1 MSFATFLQGVSP
13 FGPIFAKELRVTA
26 RRKRSYLL
34 RVVYLSLLLLVLL
47 WAYGLTSAMSRFSG
61 GGGVALQNQQRS
73 MLGQIFFGFF
83 ACFTVWVM
91 ALIGPVLTSTAIG
104 SERLQK
110 TLPVLLMTPITS
122 WQIVGGKLLSRL
134 LVALTLLGLSL
145 PVLALVRL
153 LGGVE
158 IEQMVGVMCLAVIA
172 ALSTA
177 AIGLFYSTLLNR
189 SYAVILLSYGTIVLM
204 YLVAPGIIAT
214 IMAQSLRG
222 SASPNPMAIF
232 NFLRSTNPYF
242 MALSTAAPQ
251 AFGGMSDL
259 GPWAWCVGL
268 HLGLTVL
275 LVAWSAAILRRM
287 ARGAG
292 ERPSSVNP
300 SDYIPVAAVAA
311 SATQIPT
318 APPPLSNLSSVAADE
333 RLPPP
338 VPVAPPVVVGDGV
351 GGPVLPYRSAG
362 VVKRKS
368 RATRSVSDNPILWRE
383 VRRPLLNRSWQRVVG
398 LCLTVGLV
406 VTIYALM
413 WSNDTLRERD
423 MQTGFAFFFTTI
435 LAVIALVISATAIA
449 QEKEGDTWTLLLATP
464 VSGKTIV
471 WGKALGVL
479 RRLLGPSLL
488 IVAHF
493 LLFTVAGVIDLRT
506 FLVVLW
512 TMFTF
517 NTVWVATGVYFSL
530 RCRKVTV
537 AVIVNLLLGLGV
549 YLVVPGILAVGSG
562 FTESKGPMQQVA
574 WYMPYY
580 YQGAAVQDMR
590 TRNDSGTRLPYG
602 DYDYGKEIWVPTG
615 DNVSWPVFIMIAFI
629 AGCAHLVAACLVLAH
644 TAHHFNRIVGRA
656 QQRNKLTYADNL
668 RSTALPRMKPG

>member
-1 MSFATFLQGVSP
+1 MSFATFLQGISP

-47 WAYGLTSAMSRFSG
+47 WAYGLTSVMSRFSG
-61 GGGVALQNQQRS
+61 GGGIAIQNQQRS

-145 PVLALVRL
+145 PVLGLVRL

-172 ALSTA
+172 ALSSA

-189 SYAVILLSYGTIVLM
+189 SYAVILLSYGTMLVL
-204 YLVAPGIIAT
+204 YVVAPGIIAT
-214 IMAQSLRG
+214 LMAQSMRG
-222 SASPNPMAIF
+222 SASPNPMPIF
-232 NFLRSTNPYF
+232 NLIRAINPYF
-242 MALSTAAPQ
+242 MVVSTAVPQ
-251 AFGGMSDL
+251 VFGGMSDH
-259 GPWAWCVGL
+259 GPWAWCLGL

-292 ERPSSVNP
+292 ERPSSANP
-300 SDYIPVAAVAA
+300 SDYIPIAAAIMP
-311 SATQIPT
+311 ATT
-318 APPPLSNLSSVAADE
+318 TPPPLPGISSVAASE
-333 RLPPP
+333 ILPPP
-338 VPVAPPVVVGDGV
+338 LPGAPPIVAGDGL
-351 GGPVLPYRSAG
+351 GSPVLPYRSAG
-362 VVKRKS
+362 VPKRKA
-368 RATRSVSDNPILWRE
+368 RGARSVSDNPILWRE
-383 VRRPLLNRSWQRVVG
+383 VRRPLLNRTWQRVVG

-406 VTIYALM
+406 VVIYALQ
-413 WSNDTLRERD
+413 WSNDALRDRD
-423 MQTGFAFFFTTI
+423 AQTVYACSFTMI

-449 QEKEGDTWTLLLATP
+449 QEKEGDTWTLMLATP

-488 IVAHF
+488 IAAHF
-493 LLFTVAGVIDLRT
+493 LLFTVAGVIDLRIL
-506 FLVVLW
+506 FVVLW

-537 AVIVNLLLGLGV
+537 AVIVNLLLAMGV
-549 YLVVPGILAVGSG
+549 YLVVPGILAAGSA
-562 FTESKGPMQQVA
+562 FAESKTPVQQVA
-574 WYMPYY
+574 WYLPYY
-580 YQGAAVQDMR
+580 YQAVAVQDMR
-590 TRNDSGTRLPYG
+590 AQTDSGMRLLYG
-602 DYDYGKEIWVPTG
+602 DYDYRREIRVPTG
-615 DNVSWPVFIMIAFI
+615 DTVSWPVFMVIAFI
-629 AGCAHLVAACLVLAH
+629 VGCAHLVAAWLVLAH
-644 TAHHFNRIVGRA
+644 TAYHFNRIVGRA
-656 QQRNKLTYADNL
+656 PQRHTLTHADNL
-668 RSTALPRMKPG
+668 RSTALPRMKPGA

>member
-47 WAYGLTSAMSRFSG
+47 WAYGLTSAMSRFG
-61 GGGVALQNQQRS
+61 GGGGIALQNQQRS
-73 MLGQIFFGFF
+73 MLGQIFFVFF

-177 AIGLFYSTLLNR
+177 AIGLFYSTLLKR
-189 SYAVILLSYGTIVLM
+189 SYAVILLSYGTILLM
-204 YLVAPGIIAT
+204 YVVAPGIIAT
-214 IMAQSLRG
+214 LMAQSMRG
-222 SASPNPMAIF
+222 SASPNPMPIF
-232 NFLRSTNPYF
+232 NLIRSINPYF
-242 MALSTAAPQ
+242 MAMSTAVPQ
-251 AFGGMSDL
+251 VFGGMSDH
-259 GPWAWCVGL
+259 GPWAWCLGL
-268 HLGLTVL
+268 HLGLTML

-300 SDYIPVAAVAA
+300 SDYIPIAA
-311 SATQIPT
+311 ATMPATT
-318 APPPLSNLSSVAADE
+318 APPPLPGIFSVTAGE
-333 RLPPP
+333 VLPPP
-338 VPVAPPVVVGDGV
+338 LPGAPPIVVGDGA

-362 VVKRKS
+362 VPKRKA
-368 RATRSVSDNPILWRE
+368 RAARSVSDNPILWRE

-406 VTIYALM
+406 VVIYALQ
-413 WSNDTLRERD
+413 WSNDALRDRD
-423 MQTGFAFFFTTI
+423 VQTVYACSFTTI

-449 QEKEGDTWTLLLATP
+449 QEKEGDTWTLMLATP

-488 IVAHF
+488 IAAHF

-537 AVIVNLLLGLGV
+537 AVIVNLLLALGV
-549 YLVVPGILAVGSG
+549 YLVVPCILAAGSG
-562 FTESKGPMQQVA
+562 FAESKTPVQQVA

-590 TRNDSGTRLPYG
+590 TRTDSGTRLLYG

-615 DNVSWPVFIMIAFI
+615 DNVSWPVFMVIAFI
-629 AGCAHLVAACLVLAH
+629 AGCAHLVAAWLVLAH
-644 TAHHFNRIVGRA
+644 TAYHFNRIVGRA
-656 QQRNKLTYADNL
+656 PQRHTLTYADKL
-668 RSTALPRMKPG
+668 RSTALPRMKLEA